1 MYLARWTSKEMVLN
15 IDSTQEVI
23 LFLEA
28 IQKQIKIVD
37 IFADYYPGKVNIRFE
52 GSKDNLQEAIDI
64 AKRIHQIT
72 QNMLYPDQNGFY
84 IYDIGHLS
92 RTTGKTFPIK
102 VLIKALTFDGFE
114 ATKKENNIITKI
126 SYEKLEV
133 VINKIDEIMSSMPY
147 EVTTNNLRD
156 VITIIALAKKTTA
169 EKAIAFAKKTDII
182 KEDELQRLTLKYE
195 QDQAL
200 EKCLNKTK

>member
-1 MYLARWTSKEMVLN
+1 MQMARWTSKEIVLN
-15 IDSTQEVI
+15 IDSTQEII

-28 IQKQIKIVD
+28 IQKRIKIVD
-37 IFADYYPGKVNIRFE
+37 IFANYHPGKVNIRFE

-64 AKRIHQIT
+64 TKRIHQIT
-72 QNMLYPDQNGFY
+72 QNMLYPDDNGFF

-92 RTTGKTFPIK
+92 RTTGKTFPVK
-102 VLIKALTFDGFE
+102 VLVKALTFDGFE

-126 SYEKLEV
+126 EYEKLQAV
-133 VINKIDEIMSSMPY
+133 
-147 EVTTNNLRD
+147 RD

-169 EKAIAFAKKTDII
+169 EKAIALARKTDII

-200 EKCLNKTK
+200 EKCLKITK

>member
-1 MYLARWTSKEMVLN
+1 MARWTSKEIVLN
-15 IDSTQEVI
+15 IDSTQEI
-23 LFLEA
+23 MLFLEA
-28 IQKQIKIVD
+28 VQKRIKIVD
-37 IFADYYPGKVNIRFE
+37 IFADYQPGKVNIRFE

-64 AKRIHQIT
+64 TKRIHQIT
-72 QNMLYPDQNGFY
+72 QNMLYPDDNGFF

-92 RTTGKTFPIK
+92 RTTGKTFPVK
-102 VLIKALTFDGFE
+102 VLVKALTFDGFE
-114 ATKKENNIITKI
+114 ATRKENSIITKI
-126 SYEKLEV
+126 EYEKLQA
-133 VINKIDEIMSSMPY
+133 VINKIDEIMASMPY

-169 EKAIAFAKKTDII
+169 EKAIALARKTDII

>member
-1 MYLARWTSKEMVLN
+1 MVLN
-15 IDSTQEVI
+15 IDSTQEAI

-64 AKRIHQIT
+64 TKRIHQIT
-72 QNMLYPDQNGFY
+72 QNMLYPDENGFFR
-84 IYDIGHLS
+84 YDIGHLS

-102 VLIKALTFDGFE
+102 VLLKALTFDGFD
-114 ATKKENNIITKI
+114 ATKKENDIITKI
-126 SYEKLEV
+126 EYKELQKI
-133 VINKIDEIMSSMPY
+133 INKIDEIMSSMPY
-147 EVTTNNLRD
+147 EVTTNSLRD
-156 VITIIALAKKTTA
+156 VITIIA
-169 EKAIAFAKKTDII
+169 FAKKISTEEAVTLARKNDILN
-182 KEDELQRLTLKYE
+182 EDELQRLTLKLE

>member
-1 MYLARWTSKEMVLN
+1 MARWTSKEIVLN
-15 IDSTQEVI
+15 IDSTQEII

-28 IQKQIKIVD
+28 IQKRIKIVD
-37 IFADYYPGKVNIRFE
+37 IFANYHPGKVNIRFE

-64 AKRIHQIT
+64 TKRIHQIT
-72 QNMLYPDQNGFY
+72 QNMLYPDDNGFF

-92 RTTGKTFPIK
+92 RTTGKTFPVK
-102 VLIKALTFDGFE
+102 VLVKALTFDGFE

-126 SYEKLEV
+126 EYEKLQA
-133 VINKIDEIMSSMPY
+133 VINKIDEIMASMPY

-169 EKAIAFAKKTDII
+169 EKAIALARKTDII